1 MTRETRGGGPR
12 RSRLMSIDQ
21 RVACRR
27 APTLPGDLPRA
38 GEWKREDHKGTP
50 IHVFSGLGWR
60 INVMVESCARDADL
74 QEAIAEELDAA
85 GDDSD
90 PAGFGMMAYVTLEPS
105 RAPQDAVDLQMA
117 ILEMLCET
125 CDGVV

>member
-1 MTRETRGGGPR
+1 
-12 RSRLMSIDQ
+12 MSIDQ

-38 GEWKREDHKGTP
+38 DEWKREDDKGAP
-50 IHVFSGLGWR
+50 IHVFSGRGWR
-60 INVMVESCARDADL
+60 INVMAEGCADDADL
-74 QEAIAEELDAA
+74 QEAIAEELEAA
-85 GDDSD
+85 GEDLD

-105 RAPQDAVDLQMA
+105 GAPQDAVDLQMA

-125 CDGVV
+125 CDGFVLPN